1 MTDDEKPMTDGGE
14 EDAVGEMS
22 DGLQVELFHPDSDRE
37 PGDTNIEAYGFDIHP
52 VVFPVALVVVA
63 LFILL
68 TIFYRSIAEILG
80 WTMVTD
86 SQTVS
91 DEGWEVLRTTSDGA
105 PVVYQT
111 ASDAYGVIFDFIGTN
126 FGWFYLLAVN
136 IFIVVLLYFAFSKFG
151 NIKIGGVEAEKEFS
165 DFSWMAMLFSAGM
178 GIGLMFFSVL
188 EPVFYFQGPPGFWGA
203 QAGTGAAASAAMAQ
217 TFFHW
222 GFHPWAVYGLVG
234 LGLAFFSFNRGL
246 PLTFRS
252 IFWPLLGERIYGWA
266 GHIIDLVT
274 VFATLFGLAT
284 SLGLG
289 VAQVNSGLQYVSV
302 DILGALGSFPV
313 GTGPQIALIAGI
325 TAIATLSVAAG
336 LDGGVKRLS
345 TLNLYLMFAL
355 LGFLLLVGPTVFI
368 LGTWVQGL
376 GVYFGNVLELGF
388 YRGAMG
394 AGGGTVTAWTV
405 FYWGWWIAW
414 SPFVGMFIAR
424 ISKGRTVREFVLG
437 VLFLPSLFSTL
448 WLSTFGGSALA
459 SSISGSGVSGQEV
472 AGVTTEAGNQA
483 VGVVGA
489 YQALPYSD
497 FETLGMFVMLDQ
509 YPLGA
514 ITASLATLLVITFFV
529 TSSDSGSLVIDHLT
543 SGGKHDVPK
552 TQRVFWAV
560 TEGGVA
566 AVLLWGGG
574 LNALQT
580 AAITTGLPFA
590 AILCLMCYTV
600 YLGLS
605 NEYEILESQEFA
617 ETISDLREQEDV
629 DVVTT
634 GRETVTDIQEG
645 DETPSSD

>member
-1 MTDDEKPMTDGGE
+1 
-14 EDAVGEMS
+14 
-22 DGLQVELFHPDSDRE
+22 
-37 PGDTNIEAYGFDIHP
+37 
-52 VVFPVALVVVA
+52 
-63 LFILL
+63 
-68 TIFYRSIAEILG
+68 
-80 WTMVTD
+80 
-86 SQTVS
+86 
-91 DEGWEVLRTTSDGA
+91 
-105 PVVYQT
+105 
-111 ASDAYGVIFDFIGTN
+111 
-126 FGWFYLLAVN
+126 
-136 IFIVVLLYFAFSKFG
+136 
-151 NIKIGGVEAEKEFS
+151 
-165 DFSWMAMLFSAGM
+165 MAMLFSAGM

-188 EPVFYFQGPPGFWGA
+188 EPVFYFTSVPAFWGA
-203 QAGTGAAASAAMAQ
+203 EAGTGAAASAAMAQ

-222 GFHPWAVYGLVG
+222 GFHPWAIYGLVG

-252 IFWPLLGERIYGWA
+252 IFWPLLGDRIYGWP
-266 GHIIDLVT
+266 GHVIDLVT

-289 VAQVNSGLQYVSV
+289 VAQVNTGLQYVTT
-302 DILGALGSFPV
+302 DILGVLGSFPNN
-313 GTGPQIALIAGI
+313 TISQIAIIAVI
-325 TAIATLSVAAG
+325 TGIATMSVAAG

-345 TLNLYLMFAL
+345 TVNLYLMLGL
-355 LGFLLLVGPTVFI
+355 LGFLIIVGPTVFI
-368 LGTWVQGL
+368 FGAWLDGL
-376 GVYFGNVLELGF
+376 GAYFGSLLSISF
-388 YRGAMG
+388 YRGTLGGG
-394 AGGGTVTAWTV
+394 AGTVSAWTV

-437 VLFLPSLFSTL
+437 VLFLPSMFSTI
-448 WLSTFGGSALA
+448 WLATFGGSALNGA
-459 SSISGSGVSGQEV
+459 IGEG
-472 AGVTTEAGNQA
+472 TN
-483 VGVVGA
+483 GVVGA
-489 YQALPYSD
+489 YNELGYGA
-497 FETLGMFVMLDQ
+497 FETLGMFVMLEQ

-552 TQRVFWAV
+552 TQRIFWAV

-574 LNALQT
+574 LSALQT

-605 NEYEILESQEFA
+605 NEYQILESEEFA
-617 ETISDLREQEDV
+617 DRIQDMTEEGDI

-634 GRETVTDIQEG
+634 GDEVVTGVEGGDDTV
-645 DETPSSD
+645 SSD

>member
-1 MTDDEKPMTDGGE
+1 MSDSDQT
-14 EDAVGEMS
+14 GEMS

-37 PGDTNIEAYGFDIHP
+37 PGDTNIQRFGFDIHP
-52 VVFPVALVVVA
+52 VVFPVALA
-63 LFILL
+63 LIAVFIAV
-68 TIFYRSIAEILG
+68 TIGLG
-80 WTMVTD
+80 D
-86 SQTVS
+86 S
-91 DEGWEVLRTTSDGA
+91 A
-105 PVVYQT
+105 
-111 ASDAYGVIFDFIGTN
+111 AAAYTWLFNFIGEN

-136 IFIVVLLYFAFSKFG
+136 IFIVVLLYFAFGKFG
-151 NIKIGGVEAEKEFS
+151 SIRIGGVEAEKEFS

-188 EPVFYFQGPPGFWGA
+188 EPVFYFTSVPAFWGA
-203 QAGTGAAASAAMAQ
+203 EAGTGAAASAAMAQ

-222 GFHPWAVYGLVG
+222 GFHPWAIYGLVG

-252 IFWPLLGERIYGWA
+252 IFWPLLGDRIYGWP
-266 GHIIDLVT
+266 GHVIDLVT

-289 VAQVNSGLQYVSV
+289 VAQVNTGLQYVTT
-302 DILGALGSFPV
+302 DILGVLGSFPNN
-313 GTGPQIALIAGI
+313 TISQIAIIAVI
-325 TAIATLSVAAG
+325 TGIATMSVAAG

-345 TLNLYLMFAL
+345 TVNLYLMLGL
-355 LGFLLLVGPTVFI
+355 LGFLIIVGPTVFI
-368 LGTWVQGL
+368 FGAWLDGL
-376 GVYFGNVLELGF
+376 GAYFGSLLSISF
-388 YRGAMG
+388 YRGTLGGG
-394 AGGGTVTAWTV
+394 AGTVSAWTV

-437 VLFLPSLFSTL
+437 VLFLPSMFSTI
-448 WLSTFGGSALA
+448 WLAAFGGSALNGA
-459 SSISGSGVSGQEV
+459 IGEG
-472 AGVTTEAGNQA
+472 TN
-483 VGVVGA
+483 GVVGA
-489 YQALPYSD
+489 YNELGYGA
-497 FETLGMFVMLDQ
+497 FETLGMFVMLEQ

-552 TQRVFWAV
+552 TQRIFWAV

-574 LNALQT
+574 LSALQT

-605 NEYEILESQEFA
+605 NEYQILESEEFA
-617 ETISDLREQEDV
+617 DRIQDMTEEGDI

-634 GRETVTDIQEG
+634 GDEVVTGVEGGDDTV
-645 DETPSSD
+645 SSD